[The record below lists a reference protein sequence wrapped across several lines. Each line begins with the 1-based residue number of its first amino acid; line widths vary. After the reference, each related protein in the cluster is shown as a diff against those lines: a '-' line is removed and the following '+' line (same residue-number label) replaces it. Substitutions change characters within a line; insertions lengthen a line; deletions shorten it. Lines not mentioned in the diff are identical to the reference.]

1 MQVQPLVPGLRV
13 VGGSVAFMGSSMIV
27 AALLIDAGP
36 AAMAFWILNS
46 GVPGAGPAGGA
57 FVAAV
62 VVAGVG

>member
-1 MQVQPLVPGLRV
+1 
-13 VGGSVAFMGSSMIV
+13 MIV